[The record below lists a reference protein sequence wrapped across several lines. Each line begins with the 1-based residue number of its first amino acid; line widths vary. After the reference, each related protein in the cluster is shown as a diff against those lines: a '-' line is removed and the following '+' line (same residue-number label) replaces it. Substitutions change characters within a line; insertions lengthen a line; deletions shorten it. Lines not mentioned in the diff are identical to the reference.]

1 MDPIT
6 TAIVMAIT
14 LGVVSGTSKVSE
26 QAIVDSYNALK
37 NLIKNKFGTKSEI
50 INAVE
55 SLETKPNSSAR
66 KELLKEEVMETKA
79 NDDKELVALASEI
92 IKSLETNFDTKVIQQ
107 AIGNNI
113 AIAIGNNIA
122 IANDHSSAKVDVRTQ
137 EHKK

>member
-113 AIAIGNNIA
+113 AIA
-122 IANDHSSAKVDVRTQ
+122 NDHSSAKVDVRTQ